1 MKTLFVFP
9 LIVAVLSATLISC
22 SGKNQNANIG
32 GVVGATLCG
41 GSAYALTKGRSDYTA
56 PITFISAIACG
67 MGFSSIGAKIDEFNN
82 ALLQKTMNETPDGE
96 QLSWNIPQVNDAEI
110 TVSPTKTFKNEVEEY
125 CREYKFQ
132 VAHNGKT
139 SFGSGL
145 VCRNSQTGDWYEV
158 GTPTLSEM

>member
-1 MKTLFVFP
+1 MKHI
-9 LIVAVLSATLISC
+9 LIIILTTATLISC

-41 GSAYALTKGRSDYTA
+41 GLGYGLTKGRSDFTA
-56 PITFISAIACG
+56 PITFASAIICG
-67 MGFSSIGAKIDEFNN
+67 MTFANIGEKFDEYNN
-82 ALLQKTMNETPDGE
+82 ALLQKTMEEVPDGE
-96 QLSWNIPQVNDAEI
+96 TLSWTPPEVEDTQI
-110 TVSPTKTFKNEVEEY
+110 TVSPTKTYQKEDKEY

-132 VAHNGKT
+132 LAHNNKT

-145 VCRNSQTGDWYEV
+145 VCRNSQSGEWYEV